1 MGLDNHLNIAQE
13 ALNHYPITY
22 KSIEFIGQ
30 SANTIYKITDLENNV
45 YSLRVHRS
53 KSETL
58 ESIWTDQKVI
68 RSEMV
73 WLHALT
79 LETDVT
85 LPSPLKNIH
94 EEFITNV
101 DNTKCTL
108 VNWVEGEQK
117 PFITTIEDAGY
128 IGEMIGKLHRHSSQW
143 NPTILFERPTFNS
156 DRILN
161 SLNKLDKLKEQAKIG
176 FLHADDIELLVNAGQ
191 RIIAMMNSIARTANN
206 WGMIHADLIPSNFV
220 FQDQQCRPIDF
231 GACGFGFYLF
241 DLGWTF
247 SYIHPA
253 LREHLLESY
262 SMYSS
267 LPENYVAQL
276 EGFYIAAQLET
287 MNFWLGLPDAH
298 EWLPNHI
305 HKLAQREVNAYL
317 KNESFLFNG
326 IPYWE

>member
-1 MGLDNHLNIAQE
+1 MDDHLNIAQE
-13 ALNHYPITY
+13 ALNHYPITF

-30 SANTIYKITDLENNV
+30 SANAIYKITDSESKV
-45 YSLRVHRS
+45 YSLRLHRS

-58 ESIWTDQKVI
+58 ESIWTEQKVI

-73 WLHALT
+73 WLHSLT

-85 LPSPLKNIH
+85 LPSPLKNNYG
-94 EEFITNV
+94 EFITNAN
-101 DNTKCTL
+101 NTKCTL
-108 VNWVEGEQK
+108 VEWVEGEQK
-117 PFITTIEDAGY
+117 PFITTVEDARY
-128 IGEMIGKLHRHSSQW
+128 IGEMLGKLHRHSSQW
-143 NPTILFERPTFNS
+143 DTPILFERPTFDS

-161 SLNKLDKLKEQAKIG
+161 SMNKLKEQANEG
-176 FLHADDIELLVNAGQ
+176 LLNEDDIKALLDAGQ
-191 RIIAMMNSIARTANN
+191 RIISMMDSIERTANH

-220 FQDQQCRPIDF
+220 FQGQECRPIDF

-247 SYIHPA
+247 SYIHPV
-253 LREHLLESY
+253 LREHLLKSY
-262 SMYSS
+262 SMYYS
-267 LPENYVAQL
+267 LPVNYIEQL
-276 EGFYIAAQLET
+276 EGFYIAGQLET

-305 HKLAQREVNAYL
+305 HKLVNREVNAYL
-317 KNESFLFNG
+317 KDESFLFNG

>member
-1 MGLDNHLNIAQE
+1 MLLYSYYSIGRDWDLDNHLNIAQE
-13 ALNHYPITY
+13 ALNHYSITY
-22 KSIEFIGQ
+22 KSIELIGQ
-30 SANTIYKITDLENNV
+30 SANTIYKITDLENNI
-45 YSLRVHRS
+45 YSLRLHRS

-101 DNTKCTL
+101 DGTKCTL

-117 PFITTIEDAGY
+117 PFIISIEDAGY
-128 IGEMIGKLHRHSSQW
+128 IGEMIGKLHRHSSHW
-143 NPTILFERPTFNS
+143 NPPILFERPTFDS
-156 DRILN
+156 DRIIN
-161 SLNKLDKLKEQAKIG
+161 SLNKLKDQAKLG
-176 FLHADDIELLVNAGQ
+176 
-191 RIIAMMNSIARTANN
+191 S
-206 WGMIHADLIPSNFV
+206 IHAGD
-220 FQDQQCRPIDF
+220 
-231 GACGFGFYLF
+231 YLF

-253 LREHLLESY
+253 LREHLLKSY
-262 SMYSS
+262 SMYYS
-267 LPENYVAQL
+267 LPDNYVEQL
-276 EGFYIAAQLET
+276 EGFYIAGQLET

-305 HKLAQREVNAYL
+305 HKLAQREVNTYL
-317 KNESFLFNG
+317 KNESFLFHG